1 MSELTEVKRIIDDAN
16 ENSSEKLT
24 FESLPDYIRKYR
36 LWQRER
42 LLNEKPKMS
51 ELPSLKST
59 LKRSAEKLAGTFLFN
74 DNFIRRTR
82 IPPKIIEDLANTVTI
97 RKALLA
103 YVNRK
108 NQGSFDTVETTRNG
122 QLLIEYYSA
131 NYDKFIEHLKLVCR
145 QPILDEVVAAKEY
158 SRFIDTMRKFG
169 DTLLK

>member
-1 MSELTEVKRIIDDAN
+1 M
-16 ENSSEKLT
+16 
-24 FESLPDYIRKYR
+24 
-36 LWQRER
+36 Q
-42 LLNEKPKMS
+42 

-131 NYDKFIEHLKLVCR
+131 NYD
-145 QPILDEVVAAKEY
+145 
-158 SRFIDTMRKFG
+158 
-169 DTLLK
+169 